1 MQIYSAIDVANAFVA
16 LTDPEKGDTTSNLKV
31 QKLLYYVQGVHLAL
45 YNKPLFKEDIVSW
58 QYGPVVPEV
67 YGYFKVFGSGALPYP
82 EDFDFTLFGAAAME
96 VLTEVHSVYGQFSAI
111 KLMNMTHAEPPYMN
125 TKLRSVITHTD
136 LINYFSTQIEE

>member
-1 MQIYSAIDVANAFVA
+1 MKIYSAIDVANAFVA

-45 YNKPLFKEDIVSW
+45 HMKPLFNEDIVSW

-67 YGYFKVFGSGALPYP
+67 YGHFKGFGSGAIPYP
-82 EDFDFTLFGAAAME
+82 KDFDFTLFGPEAIE
-96 VLTEVHSVYGQFSAI
+96 VLTEVHTVYGQFSAI

-125 TKLRSVITHTD
+125 TKLRSVISHNELTK
-136 LINYFSTQIEE
+136 YFATQIEE